1 MLLKAFGFVE
11 DICRWLTTFS
21 FHRKVHSTVIVNGQ
35 TTALFSFKRGCGQ
48 GDSVSLYLFVLC
60 VEILA
65 VIIRENSNS
74 DGICINEAE
83 HNLSQLMNNGNKI
96 SF

>member
-1 MLLKAFGFVE
+1 MAKYF
-11 DICRWLTTFS
+11 FS

-48 GDSVSLYLFVLC
+48 GDSVLQYLFVLC

-65 VIIRENSNS
+65 VMIRENSDS

-83 HNLSQLMNNGNKI
+83 HKLSQLMNNGDEI
-96 SF
+96 SFEKSLQNNWKIT